1 MPSWL
6 QAGSQAS
13 PLRHYV
19 EIVSGLFLKGAGM
32 GELWPHAVALLAIS
46 VPMFIGAWL
55 LFRRQW

>member
-1 MPSWL
+1 MPGWL
-6 QAGSQAS
+6 QGASEFS

-32 GELWPHAVALLAIS
+32 GDLWTHAAALLGIS
-46 VPMFIGAWL
+46 TTMFLAAWL